1 MHCPFPG
8 NHSMGAPV
16 PAAIHYPQM
25 LDLWRPSR
33 SRVPGRGLGTR
44 TALRSRDGG
53 REVGWDG
60 RMGEVLSSKGSP
72 WWGPSSGEG
81 LGSLSCRQSVVT
93 TASSRITLSQEK
105 AQGKGRQSGEEERL
119 ARAAFPLLPVRTNEL
134 RGHRPRL
141 CRATN
146 RVRDPPPRARPFPSC
161 PLLLG
166 NSPIS
171 Q

>member
-1 MHCPFPG
+1 
-8 NHSMGAPV
+8 MGAPV

-44 TALRSRDGG
+44 TALRSRGGG

-60 RMGEVLSSKGSP
+60 WMGEVLSSKGSP

-119 ARAAFPLLPVRTNEL
+119 ARAAFPRSFPQGPISFEDIAQGCAVQPIGFEILHRGPAPSLPVRFSLVTVPSAN
-134 RGHRPRL
+134 
-141 CRATN
+141 RA
-146 RVRDPPPRARPFPSC
+146 S
-161 PLLLG
+161 
-166 NSPIS
+166 S
-171 Q
+171 